1 MSKQNEIKLEAQL
14 TRHELV
20 NHLHALA
27 DSFAAGR
34 VVIEQGTRVA
44 VLEPGD
50 RAEIE
55 IEIEA
60 EQKKGGKNKLT
71 LALSWTTGVT
81 LSPSDTLRISGELP
95 PEPPPPVQE
104 PAAAQAE

>member
-14 TRHELV
+14 TRAELI

-55 IEIEA
+55 IEA

-71 LALSWTTGVT
+71 LALSWTTVVT
-81 LSPSDTLRISGELP
+81 LSQSDTLIISGELP
-95 PEPPPPVQE
+95 PEPPQPVQE

>member
-50 RAEIE
+50 RAE